1 MKKILKYSGCLNP
14 VLCAFILLAGVSVAD
29 ASWQSDRKAYIEKW
43 SQVAVAEMYRSG
55 VPASITLAQGMLES
69 GNGKSELA
77 VKGNNHFGI
86 KCHDWKGPAVYFD
99 DDKKHE
105 CFRKYA
111 HAEASFRDH
120 SDFLR
125 YRDRYKFLFDLE
137 PGDYK
142 GWAYGLKKAGYATDP
157 QYPQKLIRIIE
168 EFNLSRFDNVKSVP
182 VTPAQLET
190 PVKVATED
198 GRKSASGTIP
208 DESFSFR
215 MSRSLYSQNKVPFI
229 YLGANETLADVAKS
243 YDLFVRELL
252 RFNDIDSPDVLR
264 EGSVVYIQAKKKK
277 AAKKVDKY
285 VADGGES
292 LWEVSQ
298 RFAVRLSSLAKLNG
312 LSADH
317 ILKPEETIRL
327 R

>member
-1 MKKILKYSGCLNP
+1 MKTKICI
-14 VLCAFILLAGVSVAD
+14 VTALLAGLFAVA
-29 ASWQSDRKAYIEKW
+29 AVQSDRKAYIDKW

-86 KCHDWKGPAVYFD
+86 KCHDWKGETIHFD
-99 DDKKHE
+99 DDRKNE
-105 CFRKYA
+105 CFRKYP

-142 GWAYGLKKAGYATDP
+142 GWAFGLKKAGYATDP
-157 QYPQKLIRIIE
+157 KYPQKLISLIE
-168 EFNLSRFDNVKSVP
+168 EYNLTRFDNVKSVP
-182 VTPAQLET
+182 VTPAELET
-190 PVKVATED
+190 PVKLNDDAA
-198 GRKSASGTIP
+198 RP
-208 DESFSFR
+208 DAAADETYVFR
-215 MSRSLYSQNKVPFI
+215 MSRSRYSQNKVPFI
-229 YLGANETLADVAKS
+229 YLSENESLADVAKS

-252 RFNDIDSPDVLR
+252 RFNDVDSPDDLGP
-264 EGSVVYIQAKKKK
+264 GSVVYLQHKKSKS
-277 AAKKVDKY
+277 AKKVDKY
-285 VADGGES
+285 VAEGGET

-298 RFAVRLSSLAKLNG
+298 RFGVRLKNLMKRNNLP
-312 LSADH
+312 ADYV
-317 ILKPEETIRL
+317 LKSEETVRL

>member
-1 MKKILKYSGCLNP
+1 MKTKICI
-14 VLCAFILLAGVSVAD
+14 VAALLAGLFAFAAV
-29 ASWQSDRKAYIEKW
+29 QSDRKAYIDKW

-86 KCHDWKGPAVYFD
+86 KCHDWKGETIHFD
-99 DDKKHE
+99 DDRKNE
-105 CFRKYA
+105 CFRKYP

-142 GWAYGLKKAGYATDP
+142 GWAFGLKKAGYATDP
-157 QYPQKLIRIIE
+157 KYPQKLISLIE
-168 EFNLSRFDNVKSVP
+168 EYNLTRFDNVKSVP
-182 VTPAQLET
+182 VTPAELET
-190 PVKVATED
+190 PVKLNDNAARP
-198 GRKSASGTIP
+198 GAAA
-208 DESFSFR
+208 DETYVFR
-215 MSRSLYSQNKVPFI
+215 MSRSRYSQNKVPFI
-229 YLGANETLADVAKS
+229 YLSENESLADVAKS
-243 YDLFVRELL
+243 YDLFVGELL
-252 RFNDIDSPDVLR
+252 RFNDVDSPDDLGP
-264 EGSVVYIQAKKKK
+264 GSVVYLQHKK
-277 AAKKVDKY
+277 AKSAKMVDKY
-285 VADGGES
+285 VAEGGET

-298 RFAVRLSSLAKLNG
+298 RFGVRLKNLMKRNNLP
-312 LSADH
+312 ADYV
-317 ILKPEETIRL
+317 LKSEETVSL

>member
-1 MKKILKYSGCLNP
+1 MKTKICI
-14 VLCAFILLAGVSVAD
+14 VAALLAGLFAVA
-29 ASWQSDRKAYIEKW
+29 AVQSDRKAYIDKW

-86 KCHDWKGPAVYFD
+86 KCHDWKGETIHFD
-99 DDKKHE
+99 DDRKNE
-105 CFRKYA
+105 CFRKYP

-142 GWAYGLKKAGYATDP
+142 GWAFGLKKAGYATDP
-157 QYPQKLIRIIE
+157 KYPQKLISLIE
-168 EFNLSRFDNVKSVP
+168 EYNLTRFDNVKSVP
-182 VTPAQLET
+182 VTPAELET
-190 PVKVATED
+190 PVKLNDDAARP
-198 GRKSASGTIP
+198 GAAA
-208 DESFSFR
+208 DETYVFR
-215 MSRSLYSQNKVPFI
+215 MSRSRYSQNKVPFI
-229 YLGANETLADVAKS
+229 YLSENESLADVAKS
-243 YDLFVRELL
+243 YDLFVGELL
-252 RFNDIDSPDVLR
+252 RFNDVDSPDDLGP
-264 EGSVVYIQAKKKK
+264 GSVVYLQHKKSKSAKM
-277 AAKKVDKY
+277 VDKY
-285 VADGGES
+285 VAEGGET

-298 RFAVRLSSLAKLNG
+298 RFGVRLKNLMKRNNLP
-312 LSADH
+312 ADYV
-317 ILKPEETIRL
+317 LKSEETVSL

>member
-1 MKKILKYSGCLNP
+1 MKTKICI
-14 VLCAFILLAGVSVAD
+14 VAALLAGLFAFAAV
-29 ASWQSDRKAYIEKW
+29 QSDRKAYIDKW

-86 KCHDWKGPAVYFD
+86 KCHDWKGETIHFD
-99 DDKKHE
+99 DDRKNE
-105 CFRKYA
+105 CFRKYP

-142 GWAYGLKKAGYATDP
+142 GWAFGLKKAGYATDP
-157 QYPQKLIRIIE
+157 KYPQKLISLIE
-168 EFNLSRFDNVKSVP
+168 EYNLTRFDNVKSVP
-182 VTPAQLET
+182 VTPAELET
-190 PVKVATED
+190 PVKLNDNAARP
-198 GRKSASGTIP
+198 GAAA
-208 DESFSFR
+208 DETYVFR
-215 MSRSLYSQNKVPFI
+215 MSRSRYSQNKVPFI
-229 YLGANETLADVAKS
+229 YLSENESLADVAKS
-243 YDLFVRELL
+243 YDLFVGELL
-252 RFNDIDSPDVLR
+252 RFNDVDSPDDLGP
-264 EGSVVYIQAKKKK
+264 GSVVYLQHKKSKSAKM
-277 AAKKVDKY
+277 VDKY
-285 VADGGES
+285 VAEGGET

-298 RFAVRLSSLAKLNG
+298 RFGVRLKNLMKRNNLP
-312 LSADH
+312 ADYV
-317 ILKPEETIRL
+317 LKSEETVSL